1 MNETIWTGSLTHI
14 KFIPPHNVSNS
25 LKLIVFNAPTSHT
38 SGAHSTQSKN
48 LMLDTLDL
56 LQTMIERERDT
67 EFDHKWNLNKKKIDN
82 SYARSNTQTQIQPN
96 KVYLAS
102 QKICICFEQIEKER
116 RTQNAHTH

>member
-1 MNETIWTGSLTHI
+1 MHQR
-14 KFIPPHNVSNS
+14 
-25 LKLIVFNAPTSHT
+25 
-38 SGAHSTQSKN
+38 AHLTQSKN

-67 EFDHKWNLNKKKIDN
+67 EFDHKRNLKQQQKIAN
-82 SYARSNTQTQIQPN
+82 SYARSNTQTQIQRN

-116 RTQNAHTH
+116 KNKTLTRTHAAVSVVLDTK